1 MRTTIPHLKNL
12 IKARTNNTGFVL
24 MIGNPFFANQSQL
37 DAMREALE
45 DMILQGDENPDRR
58 YQVSSKQQESL
69 KNWLY
74 DLEQKYLYG
83 N

>member
-1 MRTTIPHLKNL
+1 MKTTVPHLKNL
-12 IKARTNNTGFVL
+12 IRARTNNTGYML
-24 MIGNPFFANQSQL
+24 LKGNPFFANQSQL
-37 DAMREALE
+37 EAMKKALE
-45 DMILQGDENPDRR
+45 DMIEQGNENPDRR
-58 YQVSSKQQESL
+58 YQVSGKQQESL

>member
-1 MRTTIPHLKNL
+1 MLLK
-12 IKARTNNTGFVL
+12 
-24 MIGNPFFANQSQL
+24 GNPFFANQSQL
-37 DAMREALE
+37 EAMKKALE
-45 DMILQGDENPDRR
+45 DMIEQGNENPDRR
-58 YQVSSKQQESL
+58 YQVSGKQQESL